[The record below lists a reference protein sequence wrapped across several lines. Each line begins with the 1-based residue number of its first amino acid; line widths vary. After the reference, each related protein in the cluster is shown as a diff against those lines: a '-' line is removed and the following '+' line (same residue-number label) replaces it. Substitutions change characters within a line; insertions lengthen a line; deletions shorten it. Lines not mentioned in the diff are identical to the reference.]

1 MMETI
6 PRVMRSE
13 LSAVSA
19 DAVKLL
25 RVVLEKA
32 PVTYKMTVVALD
44 ESYICVGLDTS
55 YLLLMVLLLC
65 PVNILM

>member
-6 PRVMRSE
+6 PRMMRSG